1 MPFSF
6 LLLMMGRVSQ
16 DKFLQVYYDN
26 RDIMF
31 TIANAILENA
41 HNAEEAVQEAFLK
54 IALKMSKN
62 EDLFLS
68 KSCEEIGGLCG
79 IVCRGCAI
87 DIYRKHKSQNAATV
101 DVDDDTIAETVSI
114 SDDVVE
120 KIVTKSGYDRILSAI
135 SEMKD
140 TYRDVLTLKF
150 VFEYSN
156 DEIAKLLGINKR
168 TVEMRVFRGKNIL
181 AEKLREGSE

>member
-1 MPFSF
+1 MF

-16 DKFLQVYYDN
+16 DKFLQIYYEN

-31 TIANAILENA
+31 AVANAILHNE

-62 EDLFLS
+62 EEKFLS
-68 KSCEEIGGLCG
+68 KSCEEIGGFCG

-87 DIYRKHKSQNAATV
+87 DIYRKQKSKNAATV
-101 DVDDDTIAETVSI
+101 DASDETIAETIAV

-120 KIVTKSGYDRILSAI
+120 KIVTKAGYDRILKAI

-140 TYRDVLTLKF
+140 TYRDVLSLKF

-181 AEKLREGSE
+181 AELLREEDTE